1 MQMQTTE
8 SLSDYEKH
16 ISEIAIITEMYKK
29 HSDILST
36 FINKLLELELD
47 EQKKEGCLFDSKY
60 EEYKFHIHYKIEE
73 NNTFTLNINNEIDT
87 FKNNFNEYNRF
98 TFGIDFRTD
107 EKKILDKIIVEEL
120 FYQFKKNINKLL
132 KKFEEN
138 INFLKNKISY
148 FQNISFED
156 HFMA

>member
-1 MQMQTTE
+1 MQTIE
-8 SLSDYEKH
+8 SRSDYKQH
-16 ISEIAIITEMYKK
+16 ISEITTITEMYKK

-36 FINKLLELELD
+36 FINKLLELQTD
-47 EQKKEGCLFDSKY
+47 EQKEEGCLFDSKY
-60 EEYKFHIHYKIEE
+60 EEYKFNIHYKIEE

-98 TFGIDFRTD
+98 IFGIDFRTD

-120 FYQFKKNINKLL
+120 FYLFKKNINKLL

>member
-1 MQMQTTE
+1 MQTFET
-8 SLSDYEKH
+8 LSDYKKH
-16 ISEIAIITEMYKK
+16 ISEITIITEMYKK

-36 FINKLLELELD
+36 FINKLLELQTD
-47 EQKKEGCLFDSKY
+47 KQKEEGCLFDSKY

-87 FKNNFNEYNRF
+87 FKNDFNEYNRF